1 MAFHSTAV
9 ANAGN
14 HLTSNI
20 AIAWLSVVVMLI
32 VAALSLFSVRVVARI
47 IFWLIVLQVLEF
59 VVLIGVLAFNSHAD
73 FTSALATYSQHPG
86 AYDAIIAGAKSNGT
100 PR

>member
-1 MAFHSTAV
+1 MLSGLGAAFHSTAV

-32 VAALSLFSVRVVARI
+32 VIRGHWRI
-47 IFWLIVLQVLEF
+47 QLLR
-59 VVLIGVLAFNSHAD
+59 
-73 FTSALATYSQHPG
+73 PG
-86 AYDAIIAGAKSNGT
+86 G
-100 PR
+100 